1 MNKKCIS
8 WLTILMVTIMSVG
21 FMSCGGGDD
30 DVKKES
36 EVSLVGTWL
45 LNLSSDSYVLLTFS
59 QSGTVRIQ
67 EYDSGEWEED
77 EVYPYTFSNGILRI
91 TNENGKKRETI
102 EVISLSDTKLVLKDW
117 PDGGMFTFVK
127 Q

>member
-1 MNKKCIS
+1 MKKANKAGGKSSQSNENHIKKHPIWRKS
-8 WLTILMVTIMSVG
+8 IILMVTIMSVG

-45 LNLSSDSYVLLTFS
+45 LNLDSDCYLLLTFS

-77 EVYPYTFSNGILRI
+77 EVYHYTFSNGILRI
-91 TNENGKKRETI
+91 TNENGKRA
-102 EVISLSDTKLVLKDW
+102 
-117 PDGGMFTFVK
+117 
-127 Q
+127 